1 LNGCR
6 KDKDRIK
13 TLEQMMQAYER
24 EFKVVQET
32 RDAEARLGEGQK
44 IRLRGT
50 LPDYRDLK
58 TAGHVTGQ
66 AGNISSRSV
75 FSDSGGVAGGGLEPR
90 LQLSARSGSG
100 QRSARSR
107 SVVTDGTEYDLLL
120 SRASSSDARRGLELS
135 ARSGKSDGKENEE
148 PWVV

>member
-1 LNGCR
+1 
-6 KDKDRIK
+6 
-13 TLEQMMQAYER
+13 MQAYER

-32 RDAEARLGEGQK
+32 RDAEAKLGEGQK
-44 IRLRGT
+44 NRSRGT

-66 AGNISSRSV
+66 AGNISSRSA

-90 LQLSARSGSG
+90 LQLSARS
-100 QRSARSR
+100 R
-107 SVVTDGTEYDLLL
+107 SVATDGTEYDLLL

>member
-1 LNGCR
+1 
-6 KDKDRIK
+6 
-13 TLEQMMQAYER
+13 MQAYER

-44 IRLRGT
+44 IRLRGI
-50 LPDYRDLK
+50 LPHYRDLK

-66 AGNISSRSV
+66 AGNISSRSA
-75 FSDSGGVAGGGLEPR
+75 FSDSGLEPR

-100 QRSARSR
+100 QLSARSR

>member
-1 LNGCR
+1 
-6 KDKDRIK
+6 
-13 TLEQMMQAYER
+13 MMQAYER

-44 IRLRGT
+44 IRLRGI
-50 LPDYRDLK
+50 LPHYRDLK

-66 AGNISSRSV
+66 AGNISSRSA
-75 FSDSGGVAGGGLEPR
+75 FSDSGLEPR

-100 QRSARSR
+100 QLSARSR

>member
-1 LNGCR
+1 
-6 KDKDRIK
+6 
-13 TLEQMMQAYER
+13 MQAYER

-44 IRLRGT
+44 IRLRGI
-50 LPDYRDLK
+50 LPHYRDLK

-66 AGNISSRSV
+66 AGNISSRSA
-75 FSDSGGVAGGGLEPR
+75 FSDSGGVAMLEPR

-100 QRSARSR
+100 QLSARSR